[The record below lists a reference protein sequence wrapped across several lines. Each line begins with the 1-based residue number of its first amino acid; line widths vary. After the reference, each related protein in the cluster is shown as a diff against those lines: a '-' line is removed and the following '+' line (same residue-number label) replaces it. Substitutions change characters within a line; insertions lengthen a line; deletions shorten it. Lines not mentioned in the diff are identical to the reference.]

1 MTLITIIISMTIKH
15 LVISGGGPTMFQS
28 LGAIQ
33 YLEQHKYIDLNN
45 IETIYGTSAGA
56 IIGVFIS
63 LKYDWT
69 TINDYV
75 IKRPWHKIFSIKAQN
90 IFDAYTKKG
99 LFDNTTIEKC
109 LKPLFDAKDISMEI
123 TMKDFFEYCGIEIHM
138 FTFEINNFESI
149 DISYKTHPDLQ
160 LIKALHMSCS
170 LPVIMS
176 PVFLENKCYIDG
188 GINCNYPLNKCIE
201 ANKNVDEIV
210 GFNNDYNP
218 DENSI
223 NEKTSETS
231 INENTIN
238 ENSINEKTS
247 ETTIN
252 ENSINE
258 KTSEN
263 IINENSTIL
272 DFILGLFFKI
282 IRSMQTDTKQT
293 KIKNEIVYKAD
304 LISVNILK
312 NTLYSSETRQKLL
325 QIGIDSAKKYLD
337 KIEKSKENKEK

>member
-218 DENSI
+218 DETAIETSDENLTSEH
-223 NEKTSETS
+223 EKT
-231 INENTIN
+231 N
-238 ENSINEKTS
+238 
-247 ETTIN
+247 
-252 ENSINE
+252 
-258 KTSEN
+258 EN

-293 KIKNEIVYKAD
+293 KINNEIVYKAD

-312 NTLYSSETRQKLL
+312 NTLYSIETRQKLL
-325 QIGIDSAKKYLD
+325 QIGIDAAKKYLD
-337 KIEKSKENKEK
+337 KIEKSKENKENKENKDK

>member
-75 IKRPWHKIFSIKAQN
+75 IKRPWHKIFSIKAQT
-90 IFDAYTKKG
+90 ILDAYTKKG
-99 LFDNTTIEKC
+99 LFDNTTLEKC
-109 LKPLFDAKDISMEI
+109 FKPLFDAKDISMEI

-218 DENSI
+218 DETAIETSDENLTSEH
-223 NEKTSETS
+223 EKT
-231 INENTIN
+231 N
-238 ENSINEKTS
+238 
-247 ETTIN
+247 
-252 ENSINE
+252 
-258 KTSEN
+258 EN

-293 KIKNEIVYKAD
+293 KINNEIVYKAD

-312 NTLYSSETRQKLL
+312 NTLYSIETRQKLL
-325 QIGIDSAKKYLD
+325 QIGIDAAKKYLD
-337 KIEKSKENKEK
+337 KIEKSKENKENKENKDK

>member
-75 IKRPWHKIFSIKAQN
+75 IKRPWHKIFSIKAQH

-223 NEKTSETS
+223 NEKTSE
-231 INENTIN
+231 
-238 ENSINEKTS
+238 
-247 ETTIN
+247 
-252 ENSINE
+252 
-258 KTSEN
+258 N

>member
-75 IKRPWHKIFSIKAQN
+75 IKRPWHKIFSIKAQH

-123 TMKDFFEYCGIEIHM
+123 TMKDFFKYCGIEIHM

-176 PVFLENKCYIDG
+176 PVFIENKCYIDG

-210 GFNNDYNP
+210 GFNNDYNS
-218 DENSI
+218 DDNTSVENI
-223 NEKTSETS
+223 QSENIIS
-231 INENTIN
+231 ENTIS
-238 ENSINEKTS
+238 ENTISEKT
-247 ETTIN
+247 N
-252 ENSINE
+252 
-258 KTSEN
+258 EN

-282 IRSMQTDTKQT
+282 IRSMQTDTKQS
-293 KIKNEIVYKAD
+293 KIQNEIVYKAD

-325 QIGIDSAKKYLD
+325 QIGIDAAKKYLD
-337 KIEKSKENKEK
+337 KIEKYKEK